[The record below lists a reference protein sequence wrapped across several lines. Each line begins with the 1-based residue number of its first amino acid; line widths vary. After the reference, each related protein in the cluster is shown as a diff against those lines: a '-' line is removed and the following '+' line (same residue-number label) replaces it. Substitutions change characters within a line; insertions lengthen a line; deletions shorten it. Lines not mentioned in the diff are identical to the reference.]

1 MNSRLITLI
10 LAAGAVCSLGARA
23 AVVGPAGNFDKNAVW
38 AHPDMNTV
46 DAVGMTT
53 RGINYFDITNAVGT
67 VDRLTE
73 AIAKAKASGAL
84 SAAELAEVEEVLAI
98 AGVLSE
104 RPDAVDAV
112 TTWLSAHRSSPH
124 RADMALLLNDLLLE
138 QSSHNKALVTATV
151 EGYEQIDVDALS
163 PNLRADLLY
172 HRAYAYLMLAEYAKA
187 QAAFAVPEL
196 LASSDYGNAARF
208 YLGYIKYMAG
218 DYAAALEDWNSV
230 NSATMPGSMA
240 DYYRAQIAY
249 LRGNYAEA
257 LRLARPLLANPTV
270 PVVFTAEANRVVGE
284 SLYQQ
289 GNASESIPYL
299 KKYIGAVESP
309 ERSALYILG
318 LAQYEEGDYSAAV
331 ESLTPVTT
339 DQSAMGQS
347 AYLYIGQALLKLG
360 DDNGAIMA
368 FNRALT
374 MDFDHA
380 VTEAA
385 YYNYAVAKSRGAG
398 VPFASSVT
406 VFEAF
411 LNRFPDSRYA
421 DNVAQHIVSGY
432 LTDGN
437 YEAALA
443 SINKVKHPSN
453 AILGAKQKVL
463 YTLGAKLLA
472 ADRAA
477 EAVDLLN
484 QASALARFDAET
496 AAETNLVLGEA
507 LYRTG
512 DLPAAASA
520 LIAYLDV
527 VPASTPNRAVA
538 LYDLGYTRMAQ
549 KDWAKAQTNFERVI
563 ANPGNLNKV
572 TLADAQSR
580 LGDARYY
587 QRNWAGAAEA
597 YDAAFELN
605 PSTGD
610 YPLFQKA
617 VMQGYSRDYDGKLAT
632 LDRLIKTF
640 PSSAILPDALMERAE
655 AYIQLLQPDAA
666 DDVYRELIASYPG
679 TTQGRRAYLFL
690 ASDLAGNGDI
700 DGAIE
705 TYEKLIA
712 TAGTSDE
719 AALADQAVKR
729 LHAERGTLGEYS
741 NFVAGIDGAP
751 ALDASEAETL
761 AWNAAE
767 HSYLGGKGTSLLEK
781 YVADYP
787 LGRYAARA
795 IDIMLNKS
803 IDEGNDDETYRW
815 ASLLVKNFPDNAS
828 VENALIEKADIEY
841 DRGRGLDAL
850 ATWEILEQKASTPDN
865 KNIARLGI
873 MRVARDT
880 GDSKRMLDMADA
892 LLASSVLG
900 GEDKT
905 EAAFSR
911 ALALS
916 LSGSTDEAVT
926 VWRTLASNADDL
938 YGAKSAVYAAEALNE
953 SGKYA
958 DAAKVSEAFVNSG
971 TPHTYWLAR
980 GFITLAD
987 AYAGQGRDFEAR
999 EYIKALK
1006 ENYPGNEPDIMDM
1019 IEQRLN
1025 K

>member
-10 LAAGAVCSLGARA
+10 LAAGCLSTTGAVA
-23 AVVGPAGNFDKNAVW
+23 AVVGPTGNFDKNAVW
-38 AHPDMNTV
+38 ARPDMNTV

-53 RGINYFDITNAVGT
+53 RGIAYFDMSNSVGT

-73 AIAKAKASGAL
+73 AIAAARATGSL
-84 SAAELAEVEEVLAI
+84 STAELAEVEQVLAV
-98 AGVLSE
+98 ARVMSD
-104 RPDAVDAV
+104 DADALAIV
-112 TTWLSAHRSSPH
+112 SDWLKEHCASPH
-124 RADMALLLNDLLLE
+124 RADMELLFNDLLLE
-138 QSSHNKALVTATV
+138 KGSRSHDCLAAASA
-151 EGYEQIDVDALS
+151 GYDKISLDALS
-163 PNLRADLLY
+163 PDLRADLLY
-172 HRAYAYLMLAEYAKA
+172 HRAYAYLMLAEYAKSE
-187 QAAFAVPEL
+187 AAFADPEL
-196 LASSDYGNAARF
+196 LASGEYGNAARF

-218 DYAAALEDWNSV
+218 NYAAAVEDWNKV
-230 NSATMPGSMA
+230 NVSTMPGRMA
-240 DYYRAQIAY
+240 DYYRAQISY
-249 LRGNYAEA
+249 LNGNYAEA
-257 LRLARPLLANPTV
+257 LRLARPLLGDAAV
-270 PVVFTAEANRVVGE
+270 PGAFTAEANRIVGE

-289 GNASESIPYL
+289 GNPSEAISYL
-299 KKYIGAVESP
+299 KKYMSEVDTP
-309 ERSALYILG
+309 ERSACYILG

-331 ESLTPVTT
+331 ETLTPVTT
-339 DQSAMGQS
+339 EQSAMGQS

-368 FNRALT
+368 FNRALS

-406 VFEAF
+406 VFEDF
-411 LNRFPDSRYA
+411 LSRFPDSRYA

-453 AILGAKQKVL
+453 AILAAKQKVL

-477 EAVDLLN
+477 EAVDMLN

-512 DLPAAASA
+512 DYDTAASA
-520 LIAYLDV
+520 LIAYLDA
-527 VPASTPNRAVA
+527 VPSSTPNSAVA
-538 LYDLGYTRMAQ
+538 RYDLGYTRMAQ
-549 KDWAKAQTNFERVI
+549 KDWAKAQTDFERVI

-587 QRNWAGAAEA
+587 QRDWSGASLA
-597 YDAAFELN
+597 YDAAYELD
-605 PSTGD
+605 PSSGD

-617 VMQGYSRDYDGKLAT
+617 VMQGYNRDYTGKLST
-632 LDRLIKTF
+632 LDRLVNTF
-640 PSSAILPDALMERAE
+640 PSSAIIPDALMERAE
-655 AYIQLLQPDAA
+655 VYILLQQPAKA
-666 DDVYRELIASYPG
+666 DDEYRTLIASYPG
-679 TTQGRRAYLFL
+679 TVQGRRAYLFL

-700 DGAIE
+700 DGAID
-705 TYEKLIA
+705 TYQKLIA
-712 TAGTSDE
+712 AAGTSDE
-719 AALADQAVKR
+719 ALLADQAVKR

-741 NFVAGIDGAP
+741 EFVAGVEGAP
-751 ALDASEAETL
+751 TLDASEAETL

-767 HSYLGGKGTSLLEK
+767 HAWLGGKGTALLEK
-781 YVADYP
+781 YIADYP
-787 LGRYAARA
+787 TGRYTAKA
-795 IDIMLNKS
+795 INIMLEKS
-803 IDEGNDDETYRW
+803 ETEDNDDATYSW
-815 ASLLVKNFPDNAS
+815 ASMLVKNFPDNAG
-828 VENALIEKADIEY
+828 VESALIDKADIEY
-841 DRGRGLDAL
+841 ERGRGLDAL
-850 ATWEILEQKASTPDN
+850 ATWEMLEQKASTPEN

-880 GDSKRMLDMADA
+880 GDAKRMGAMADA
-892 LLASSVLG
+892 LLASSALG
-900 GEDKT
+900 GDDKT

-911 ALALS
+911 ALAYNLE
-916 LSGSTDEAVT
+916 GSVDEAVEA
-926 VWRTLASNADDL
+926 WKKLAVNADDL
-938 YGAKSAVYAAEALNE
+938 YGAKSAVYAAEALNA
-953 SGKYA
+953 GAKYA
-958 DAAKVSEAFVNSG
+958 EAAKVSEAFVNSG

-999 EYIKALK
+999 EYVKALK
-1006 ENYPGNEPDIMDM
+1006 ENYPGNEADIMDM